1 MTYSSNVIAIEV
13 LAQCAMHMQVAI
25 SSYTI
30 PLTAIYLF
38 FSNLF
43 SQCVSDQNV
52 LTKTVE

>member
-38 FSNLF
+38 FFNLLI
-43 SQCVSDQNV
+43 QN
-52 LTKTVE
+52 